1 MARESSMHMSLAL
14 PASADEVEGYGW
26 MDFPAHI
33 DAPMGITCM
42 KAPHG
47 VSWFGIP
54 AQYILVHIDTYS
66 ISYSIYPNA
75 RPTYPSRGR
84 IPVFTHQFS
93 AQVL

>member
-42 KAPHG
+42 KPPPWCKLVWNPG
-47 VSWFGIP
+47 TV
-54 AQYILVHIDTYS
+54 YISTYRY
-66 ISYSIYPNA
+66 I
-75 RPTYPSRGR
+75 
-84 IPVFTHQFS
+84 
-93 AQVL
+93 